1 MNLWHFSLIVLFV
14 HCETLFK
21 ICLCVF
27 VLSNPTSFSGCPF
40 IIMHIQHI
48 YFMWLLIVIYDYTN
62 MDVQHHFLKTAN
74 LSPEW
79 NQFNHMQK
87 LGSKKKCCFLFVS
100 VFFFVFLGGGRGDF
114 ADWKIYWGWWF
125 FKKQLHSGHFNHRQ
139 WDSFIFSSCAVNNSL
154 ASSCFI
160 RSQTWHFCK
169 DQEVCMCK

>member
-1 MNLWHFSLIVLFV
+1 MNLWHFNLIVLFV

-21 ICLCVF
+21 ICFCVF

-79 NQFNHMQK
+79 NQFKHMQN
-87 LGSKKKCCFLFVS
+87 LGSKKMLLSVCLWGFFRVGGDLQTERYIGADDFLNSSYIQGISTIDSGTVL
-100 VFFFVFLGGGRGDF
+100 FFHHVL
-114 ADWKIYWGWWF
+114 
-125 FKKQLHSGHFNHRQ
+125 
-139 WDSFIFSSCAVNNSL
+139 
-154 ASSCFI
+154 
-160 RSQTWHFCK
+160 
-169 DQEVCMCK
+169 

>member
-1 MNLWHFSLIVLFV
+1 MNLWHFNLLVLFV

-100 VFFFVFLGGGRGDF
+100 GFFLFFLGGVGGTLQTERYIGADDF
-114 ADWKIYWGWWF
+114 LKSSYIQGISTIDSGTVLF
-125 FKKQLHSGHFNHRQ
+125 FHHVL
-139 WDSFIFSSCAVNNSL
+139 
-154 ASSCFI
+154 
-160 RSQTWHFCK
+160 
-169 DQEVCMCK
+169 